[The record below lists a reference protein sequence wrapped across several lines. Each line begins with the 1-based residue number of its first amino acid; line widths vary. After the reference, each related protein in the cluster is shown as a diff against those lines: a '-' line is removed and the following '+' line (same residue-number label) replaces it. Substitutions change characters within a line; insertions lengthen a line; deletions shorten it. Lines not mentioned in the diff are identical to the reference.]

1 MSNALVKAD
10 TGIGIER
17 KTIEFD
23 KFIELAWKSGA
34 YKDIQNAQQ
43 AAMKVVFGHAMG
55 LDPATSLVSIHLIQG
70 KPTMSANLMA
80 GRVKQYGNGKYRYE
94 IVKKDDKECA
104 IQFLELIDDWTPEGK
119 PFKRWVKPG
128 PPEVFT
134 IKMAEVAGLTKN
146 DNWKK
151 YPSNMLFAR
160 CMSNGVKTYC
170 PEVLSGLPVYTP
182 DELDPNMRLKMTAD
196 GDLVPDAE
204 VVQTTATVLEPV
216 KVTKPETQVNPSLE
230 KELRQLLKDTGT
242 EEKSFLKTQFDI
254 ETVDNLRVP
263 QMQQAVQ
270 VLKAKAAGQKLTVA
284 K

>member
-104 IQFLELIDDWTPEGK
+104 IQFLELIEDWTTDGK

-182 DELDPNMRLKMTAD
+182 DELDPHLRLKMTSD

-216 KVTKPETQVNPSLE
+216 KVTQASPSLD

-242 EEKSFLKTQFDI
+242 DEKAFLSAQFD
-254 ETVDNLRVP
+254 TDAVDNLRVP
-263 QMQQAVQ
+263 EMQQAVQ
-270 VLKAKAAGQKLTVA
+270 VLKAKAAGQKLTAA